1 MYRWKLLNFEI
12 IKVFMDSQIV
22 KILQEVVNIY
32 IFLPICLQWHATN
45 KNQENYKKSLD
56 LGFSVSRTV
65 LFGKKKQNFNF

>member
-12 IKVFMDSQIV
+12 VKVFMDSQIV

-45 KNQENYKKSLD
+45 KNQATSQKRLD
-56 LGFSVSRTV
+56 
-65 LFGKKKQNFNF
+65 